1 MKPKVKT
8 NKCCRFTISFVLFT
22 LFQKLVQKTVKK
34 GTSNMKVIP
43 LNCRLSGHPEIFKVK
58 LYYFQERLSLRYN
71 TESCFLKQ
79 PNQNAQMK

>member
-1 MKPKVKT
+1 
-8 NKCCRFTISFVLFT
+8 
-22 LFQKLVQKTVKK
+22 
-34 GTSNMKVIP
+34 MKVIP
-43 LNCRLSGHPEIFKVK
+43 LNCRLSGHPEIFKFK